1 MGFKLGDPNINR
13 AGRPLTRLRIT
24 AVFEDLAVE
33 FPDLAPHEA
42 ALLRVA
48 AALLYRGEKC
58 RDSAVAHR
66 CVTEARKIIAGLQVR
81 RAAALKAKPVAH
93 VPIRDELAA
102 ELEQAGGR
110 EPMERQQ

>member
-1 MGFKLGDPNINR
+1 MAFKPGDPNINR
-13 AGRPLTRLRIT
+13 RGRPLVSLQIAATYR
-24 AVFEDLAVE
+24 DLAAD
-33 FPDLAPHEA
+33 FPDLASHEA

-58 RDSAVAHR
+58 RESAVAHR

-102 ELEQAGGR
+102 ELEQAG
-110 EPMERQQ
+110 

>member
-1 MGFKLGDPNINR
+1 VGFKLGDPNINR
-13 AGRPLTRLRIT
+13 AGRPLTRLRI
-24 AVFEDLAVE
+24 AALFEDLAVE

-42 ALLRVA
+42 ALLRVS

-81 RAAALKAKPVAH
+81 RAAALKAAKPPTAH
-93 VPIRDELAA
+93 VPMRDELAA
-102 ELEQAGGR
+102 EMEQA
-110 EPMERQQ
+110 E